1 MKFLKIGLL
10 LFFVIN
16 IYSAFIVNL
25 EGYSKFGKNNYKD
38 KLNSFGQMVVKN
50 IHSLDKVSAPFD
62 HIFIYQA
69 RYAGTDRGYSFFSP
83 NVSHSSLN
91 ILFKADG
98 KYLEM
103 PLDSPESLLKFKT
116 ALYHFES
123 SFKKKDL
130 RDDILKSLAKWHF
143 SQMPELHEIEVYFD
157 LYQYQN
163 LEDMPKEIKNK
174 RILAFTLTR
183 SKTSEK

>member
-16 IYSAFIVNL
+16 IYSSFIVNL
-25 EGYSKFGKNNYKD
+25 EGYSKFGKGNYND
-38 KLNSFGQMVVKN
+38 KLNSFGELIVKN
-50 IHSLDKVSAPFD
+50 IHYLDNVSVPFD
-62 HIFIYQA
+62 QVFKYQA

-98 KYLEM
+98 QLLEM

-123 SFKKKDL
+123 SFKKKDF

-143 SQMPELHEIEVYFD
+143 SQMPNLHEIEVYFD
-157 LYQYQN
+157 LYQYQD
-163 LEDMPKEIKNK
+163 LKDMPKKIKNK

-183 SKTSEK
+183 SKQSEK

>member
-10 LFFVIN
+10 VFFAIN
-16 IYSAFIVNL
+16 IYSSFIVNMD
-25 EGYSKFGKNNYKD
+25 GYSKFGKGKYKD
-38 KLNSFGQMVVKN
+38 KLNPLGQLVVNN
-50 IHSLDKVSAPFD
+50 IHYLDKVSAPFD
-62 HIFIYQA
+62 HLFRFQSQYI
-69 RYAGTDRGYSFFSP
+69 GTDRGYSFFSP

-98 KYLEM
+98 NYLEM
-103 PLDSPESLLKFKT
+103 PLESPESLLKFKT

-123 SFKKKDL
+123 SFKNKDF

-143 SQMPELHEIEVYFD
+143 SQMPELNEIEVYFD

-163 LEDMPKEIKNK
+163 LNEMPKEIKNK
-174 RILAFTLTR
+174 RILAFKLTK
-183 SKTSEK
+183 SKDCEE

>member
-16 IYSAFIVNL
+16 LYSSFIVNL
-25 EGYSKFGKNNYKD
+25 EGYSKFGEGNYTD
-38 KLNSFGQMVVKN
+38 KLNPLGQLVVKN
-50 IHSLDKVSAPFD
+50 IHSLDKISAPFD
-62 HIFIYQA
+62 QVFKYQA

-91 ILFKADG
+91 ILFKADD
-98 KYLEM
+98 KFLEM

-123 SFKKKDL
+123 SFKKKDF
-130 RDDILKSLAKWHF
+130 RDDILKSLAQWHF
-143 SQMPELHEIEVYFD
+143 SKMPELHEIEVYFD
-157 LYQYQN
+157 LYQYQD
-163 LEDMPKEIKNK
+163 LKDMPKEIKNK
-174 RILAFTLTR
+174 KILAFKLTR
-183 SKTSEK
+183 SKNSEN